1 MLISREKK
9 IIFWIW
15 IFFHVEIKDEV
26 IQNEPK
32 ENNFKVR
39 RGAKQYP
46 CEKCETIFPSLR
58 RLNQHIAKIHESKKN
73 CHVCHICQMR
83 FSKRGTMESH
93 MSKSHAVIG
102 NRKVEVEEPENNNCD
117 QCKYNTIFIFLMY
130 SILVTDFGYPK
141 PGFRI
146 LEVLWRQMGA
156 RQVEQGFFSFFAK
169 F

>member
-1 MLISREKK
+1 MERIQKLMNVCKFHENTIQFLNFTFIPCWFHEKKK

-117 QCKYNTIFIFLMY
+117 QCKYNTIFIF
-130 SILVTDFGYPK
+130 
-141 PGFRI
+141 
-146 LEVLWRQMGA
+146 
-156 RQVEQGFFSFFAK
+156 
-169 F
+169 